1 VNVFTAELLLQSD
14 DDDDDLLS
22 PDLNRDLSQKEGLR
36 GHPRPGVDSN
46 VSAWSRLSVV
56 AVHTAIS
63 PGFCA
68 PYAEVPGL
76 TITGQE
82 F

>member
-1 VNVFTAELLLQSD
+1 MFFTAELLLQSD

-63 PGFCA
+63 PGFCS
-68 PYAEVPGL
+68 YAEVPGL
-76 TITGQE
+76 TIKGQE
-82 F
+82 FCL